1 MDYPL
6 NTLGLAHKFIAENV
20 REGDFCIDATA
31 GNGHDTEFL
40 CRLVGETGR
49 VLAMDI
55 QKQAVENTKKRME
68 ECGFADRCEVVLA
81 SHADMGKYAK
91 KESASAVM
99 FNLGWLPGGDHKIFS
114 RADTTI
120 DAVNAALEIL
130 RPGGVMSVCIYYGR
144 DCGYEER
151 DRLLEYFPTID
162 NRKYTVVVSN
172 FVNRTGDIPIPVFI
186 YKQ

>member
-68 ECGFADRCEVVLA
+68 EIRAEETPEGKTREAADHTDR
-81 SHADMGKYAK
+81 HAY
-91 KESASAVM
+91 
-99 FNLGWLPGGDHKIFS
+99 
-114 RADTTI
+114 
-120 DAVNAALEIL
+120 
-130 RPGGVMSVCIYYGR
+130 
-144 DCGYEER
+144 
-151 DRLLEYFPTID
+151 
-162 NRKYTVVVSN
+162 
-172 FVNRTGDIPIPVFI
+172 
-186 YKQ
+186 